1 MNEELV
7 AFAEEV
13 RRACIDIAG
22 AAGAGKT
29 ELAGQLALS
38 LCTRAANVKHGKLME
53 EEQEHLREDRYNLA
67 ALKETVNLHDDQPER
82 EG

>member
-22 AAGAGKT
+22 AAGAGQT
-29 ELAGQLALS
+29 ERAGHLALS
-38 LCTRAANVKHGKLME
+38 LCTRAANMKQGKQME
-53 EEQEHLREDRYNLA
+53 EEQAGLRRGSFDLS
-67 ALKETVNLHDDQPER
+67 ALKVNLRSEAPER
-82 EG
+82 DED

>member
-13 RRACIDIAG
+13 RRTCIDIAG
-22 AAGAGKT
+22 AVGAGKT

-38 LCTRAANVKHGKLME
+38 LCTRAARVKQGQLMGAE
-53 EEQEHLREDRYNLA
+53 VASPDRFDLA
-67 ALKETVNLHDDQPER
+67 ALTVNLRVEAPER
-82 EG
+82 DEE

>member
-38 LCTRAANVKHGKLME
+38 LCTRAASIKQGQLMTAE
-53 EEQEHLREDRYNLA
+53 TADPKRYDLA
-67 ALKETVNLHDDQPER
+67 ALTVDLRAEAAER
-82 EG
+82 EED